1 MFMFCRWNFITIF
14 SIVTVY
20 PLKPCDPFLFSTP
33 WNVFAIYLKYPL
45 QGIICIWDTP
55 FRVSYVFV
63 LLVVHMYLFC
73 WWFIVQC
80 ICQCF
85 NQYQT
90 MRPLF
95 TFTRRFRPSK
105 LWVIWSQNIFHPFL
119 FSTPW
124 NVFAICICFDI
135 LSSYMYHVH
144 RCPLLLFVPSYP
156 LKKNKKYQS
165 IDNGLSVR
173 LNLQPQCLSALTI
186 VIMIAVIVIIVILVI
201 NSMIIRYRRPLW
213 DLPAVSFGGSLLLR
227 CFLVYNYIYCII
239 IYIIVIVLVINLS
252 TIILITSLF
261 PIPNSAGESLLL
273 LCFLVAN
280 LSKSSSSSPSSIPP
294 K

>member
-14 SIVTVY
+14 SIFTVY

-124 NVFAICICFDI
+124 NVFVIFQPFLFNIPFQDFDQSPVYSSMTTLHLIYLFQGILCSHPLSIYIFDIWYICSSHICIWYISQLPFLFNIPLSICFGLTGFEKISQTLYLWLI
-135 LSSYMYHVH
+135 LFLCFTDLKMIWFCIF
-144 RCPLLLFVPSYP
+144 RLFSNQ
-156 LKKNKKYQS
+156 L
-165 IDNGLSVR
+165 
-173 LNLQPQCLSALTI
+173 
-186 VIMIAVIVIIVILVI
+186 IIV
-201 NSMIIRYRRPLW
+201 
-213 DLPAVSFGGSLLLR
+213 SLH
-227 CFLVYNYIYCII
+227 
-239 IYIIVIVLVINLS
+239 
-252 TIILITSLF
+252 LI
-261 PIPNSAGESLLL
+261 
-273 LCFLVAN
+273 
-280 LSKSSSSSPSSIPP
+280 
-294 K
+294 